1 MGINIGGILG
11 GIAGVLTGG
20 GSFLAPAIGA
30 GLGTL
35 AGGGSAKNAIKYAL
49 LGGSASAL
57 GLGSMIQD
65 SAVGKAAVGKMGTL
79 FSAAPAATGA
89 AGAGA
94 SATVPAA
101 TASTGIFSS
110 KLLTNP
116 FLQAAI
122 LGPLLTKQDQQE
134 ESRFTAFA
142 DDEEYEVSDEQ
153 TDIYRENLYASRYDG
168 TRFSTPEE
176 RDAYDSAIEEGV
188 GINPPTQYAA
198 RGGLIEGPGTGTSD
212 DIPATIYQGGRPV
225 QKAMLSNG
233 EVVLSLKDLRNI
245 GGGDAEMA
253 GRVIG
258 DAPNGT
264 RGAAAA
270 KLFRNMQEFKRA

>member
-11 GIAGVLTGG
+11 GIAGALIPGAG
-20 GSFLAPAIGA
+20 FLAPAIGA

-49 LGGSASAL
+49 LGGGASAL

-65 SAVGKAAVGKMGTL
+65 SAFGKAAMGKMGTL
-79 FSAAPAATGA
+79 FGAAGTAPAGA

-94 SATVPAA
+94 TATVPAA

-110 KLLTNP
+110 KALSNP

-122 LGPLLTKQDQQE
+122 LGPLLTEQDQQE

-153 TDIYRENLYASRYDG
+153 TDIYRKNLYSSMYDG

-176 RDAYDSAIEEGV
+176 RDAYDRAIEERK
-188 GINPPTQYAA
+188 GIDPTLYA